1 MANKDFR
8 LTAILAVR
16 DTMSSVLAVASQKWE
31 GFKTAV
37 NSTEFDD
44 LNRKLKLA
52 QRSVKDFASEAK
64 GVVQSVGA
72 PFAAVAGAVGFSLQ
86 SAVTG
91 FAQAGDSLDK
101 MSARLGISAVKLQ
114 EWSFAATHAG
124 AAPEDL
130 EDALKDLSE
139 KIAEVAGGDTGDAAQ
154 LFSALGISVK
164 DASGKIRPASDIFEE
179 VADAIQRNEDP
190 ALRTKM
196 AMVLM
201 GDSGRKLIPML
212 SGGSKGL
219 DDAAA
224 RARKFG
230 LVLSND
236 AVKAAADMTD
246 HLNDMRAC
254 IGAVGNMIG
263 ARLAPIIIRVADR
276 FRDLAVANREVFG
289 EKFEK
294 VARSFVATF
303 EKIDFE
309 GLASGILTIA
319 DYALRAF
326 SAIGGFNT
334 VLYGAGVL
342 MAGKSVMAAVSL
354 GSSLFSVVKSFGAA
368 ITAVKAFAA
377 VAALSLGPIGLA
389 LGAISLAAG
398 VVIANWDEICAG
410 WDRLTDSV
418 RSAVDSAG
426 KSWDEFKE
434 SVVTGFRNGWETAKG
449 FVTRIK
455 DSLLGFGKV
464 FGESFSRMPE
474 AFTEAAS
481 SLFDRV
487 KQSLK
492 SIGEFVRGFFASL
505 DFSNLIPDWAK
516 KMLGIGGS
524 SAHVQDKNEDRSEET
539 VRTRIGFG
547 EDQRAELAPAAFQ
560 PESRVR
566 MSGQMLVRVAASP
579 GTTAQLADMSSDGM
593 KLTGSVGYSDRY
605 AMEDSF

>member
-16 DTMSSVLAVASQKWE
+16 DTMSPVLAVASQKWE

-52 QRSVKDFASEAK
+52 QRSVKDFASEAQ
-64 GVVQSVGA
+64 GVAQSVGA

-130 EDALKDLSE
+130 EDALKDMSE

-212 SGGSKGL
+212 SGGAQGL
-219 DDAAA
+219 DDMAKQARDLGLVMNEDAVAAA
-224 RARKFG
+224 AQ
-230 LVLSND
+230 
-236 AVKAAADMTD
+236 MTD
-246 HLNDMRAC
+246 HMDDMKASVT
-254 IGAVGNMIG
+254 AVGHEIG
-263 ARLAPIIIRVADR
+263 YRLSPIVISMSDR
-276 FRDLAVANREVFG
+276 FRDLAAANKGTLG
-289 EKFEK
+289 EKFER
-294 VARSFVATF
+294 VARSFADALG
-303 EKIDFE
+303 KIDFE
-309 GLASGILTIA
+309 GIASAILTIA
-319 DYALRAF
+319 DYGVRAF
-326 SAIGGFNT
+326 NALGGFNT
-334 VLYGAGVL
+334 VLYGMGAL
-342 MAGKSVMAAVSL
+342 LAGKSVMAVVSL
-354 GSSLFSVVKSFGAA
+354 GSSLFGLVQSFGAVA
-368 ITAVKAFAA
+368 TAAKAFAA
-377 VAALSLGPIGLA
+377 VASTSLGPIGLI
-389 LGAISLAAG
+389 LGALSLAAG
-398 VVIANWDEICAG
+398 FVIANWDEIGPAVKETIG
-410 WDRLTDSV
+410 SV
-418 RSAVDSAG
+418 VDFAVGAFETCYEKFSAVGKAIVTVATGFFKGDFKTLFSGFDDLIVASFNLLPDSWA
-426 KSWDEFKE
+426 KAATNWYE
-434 SVVTGFRNGWETAKG
+434 SVKSSVLQIGEYIKG
-449 FVTRIK
+449 FFT
-455 DSLLGFGKV
+455 
-464 FGESFSRMPE
+464 SF
-474 AFTEAAS
+474 
-481 SLFDRV
+481 
-487 KQSLK
+487 
-492 SIGEFVRGFFASL
+492 

-524 SAHVQDKNEDRSEET
+524 TAHAQDKNEDRPEET

>member
-16 DTMSSVLAVASQKWE
+16 DTMSPVLAVASQKWE

-52 QRSVKDFASEAK
+52 QRSVKDFASEAQ
-64 GVVQSVGA
+64 GVAQSVGA

-212 SGGSKGL
+212 SGGAQGL
-219 DDAAA
+219 DDMAKQARDLGLVMNEDAVAAA
-224 RARKFG
+224 AQ
-230 LVLSND
+230 
-236 AVKAAADMTD
+236 MTD
-246 HLNDMRAC
+246 HMDDMKASVT
-254 IGAVGNMIG
+254 AVGHEIG
-263 ARLAPIIIRVADR
+263 YRLSPIVISMSDR
-276 FRDLAVANREVFG
+276 FRDLAAANKGALG
-289 EKFEK
+289 EKFER
-294 VARSFVATF
+294 VARSFADSIS
-303 EKIDFE
+303 KIDFE
-309 GLASGILTIA
+309 GIASAILTIA
-319 DYALRAF
+319 DYGVRAF
-326 SAIGGFNT
+326 NAIGGFNT
-334 VLYGAGVL
+334 VLYGMGAL
-342 MAGKSVMAAVSL
+342 IAGKSVMAVVSL
-354 GSSLFSVVKSFGAA
+354 GSSLIGLVQSFGAVA
-368 ITAVKAFAA
+368 TAAKAFAA
-377 VAALSLGPIGLA
+377 VASTSLGPIGLI
-389 LGAISLAAG
+389 LGALSLAAG
-398 VVIANWDEICAG
+398 FVIANWDEIGPAVKETIG
-410 WDRLTDSV
+410 SV
-418 RSAVDSAG
+418 VDFAVGAFETCYEKFSAVGKAIVTVATGFFKGDFKTLFSGFDDLIVASFNLLPDSWVKAATN
-426 KSWDEFKE
+426 WYE
-434 SVVTGFRNGWETAKG
+434 SVKSSVLKIGEYIKG
-449 FVTRIK
+449 FFT
-455 DSLLGFGKV
+455 
-464 FGESFSRMPE
+464 SF
-474 AFTEAAS
+474 
-481 SLFDRV
+481 
-487 KQSLK
+487 
-492 SIGEFVRGFFASL
+492 

-524 SAHVQDKNEDRSEET
+524 TAHAQDKNEDRPEET

>member
-16 DTMSSVLAVASQKWE
+16 DTMSPVLAVASQKWE

-52 QRSVKDFASEAK
+52 QRSVKDFASEAQ
-64 GVVQSVGA
+64 GVAQSVGA

-130 EDALKDLSE
+130 EDALKDMSE

-212 SGGSKGL
+212 SSGSKGL

-377 VAALSLGPIGLA
+377 VAPLSLGPIGLA

-398 VVIANWDEICAG
+398 VVIANWDEIGPAVKETIG
-410 WDRLTDSV
+410 SV
-418 RSAVDSAG
+418 VDFAVGAFETCYEKFSAVGKAIVTVATGFFKGDFKTLFSGFDDLIVASFNLLPDSWA
-426 KSWDEFKE
+426 KAATNWYE
-434 SVVTGFRNGWETAKG
+434 SVKSSVLQIGEYIKG
-449 FVTRIK
+449 FFT
-455 DSLLGFGKV
+455 
-464 FGESFSRMPE
+464 SF
-474 AFTEAAS
+474 
-481 SLFDRV
+481 
-487 KQSLK
+487 
-492 SIGEFVRGFFASL
+492 

-524 SAHVQDKNEDRSEET
+524 TAHAQDKNEDRPEET

-593 KLTGSVGYSDRY
+593 KLTGNVGYSDRF
-605 AMEDSF
+605 AEDY

>member
-52 QRSVKDFASEAK
+52 QRSVKDFASEAQ
-64 GVVQSVGA
+64 GVAQSVGA

-254 IGAVGNMIG
+254 IGAVVNMIG

-342 MAGKSVMAAVSL
+342 MASKSVMAAVSL

-377 VAALSLGPIGLA
+377 VASLSLGPIGLA

>member
-16 DTMSSVLAVASQKWE
+16 DTMSPVLAVASQKWE

-52 QRSVKDFASEAK
+52 QRSVKDFASEAQ
-64 GVVQSVGA
+64 GVAQSVGA

-130 EDALKDLSE
+130 EDALKDMSE

-164 DASGKIRPASDIFEE
+164 DAYGKIRPASDIFEE

-212 SGGSKGL
+212 SGGAQGL
-219 DDAAA
+219 DDMAKQARDLGLVMNEDAVAAA
-224 RARKFG
+224 AQ
-230 LVLSND
+230 
-236 AVKAAADMTD
+236 MTD
-246 HLNDMRAC
+246 HMDDMKASVT
-254 IGAVGNMIG
+254 AVGHEIG
-263 ARLAPIIIRVADR
+263 YRLSPIVISMSDR
-276 FRDLAVANREVFG
+276 FRDLAAANKGALG
-289 EKFEK
+289 EKFER
-294 VARSFVATF
+294 VARSFADSIS
-303 EKIDFE
+303 KIDFE
-309 GLASGILTIA
+309 GIASAILTIA
-319 DYALRAF
+319 DYGVRAF
-326 SAIGGFNT
+326 NAIGGFNT
-334 VLYGAGVL
+334 VLYGMGAL
-342 MAGKSVMAAVSL
+342 IAGKSVMAVVSL
-354 GSSLFSVVKSFGAA
+354 GSSLIGLVQSFGAVA
-368 ITAVKAFAA
+368 TAAKAFAA
-377 VAALSLGPIGLA
+377 VASTSLGPIGLI
-389 LGAISLAAG
+389 LGALSLAAG
-398 VVIANWDEICAG
+398 FVIANWDEIGPAVKETIG
-410 WDRLTDSV
+410 SV
-418 RSAVDSAG
+418 VDFAVGAFETCYEKFSAVGKAIVTVATGFFKGDFKTLFSGFDDLIVASFNLLPDSWA
-426 KSWDEFKE
+426 KAATNWYE
-434 SVVTGFRNGWETAKG
+434 SVKSSVLQIGEYIKG
-449 FVTRIK
+449 FFT
-455 DSLLGFGKV
+455 
-464 FGESFSRMPE
+464 SF
-474 AFTEAAS
+474 
-481 SLFDRV
+481 
-487 KQSLK
+487 
-492 SIGEFVRGFFASL
+492 

-524 SAHVQDKNEDRSEET
+524 TAHAQDKNEDRPEET

>member
-16 DTMSSVLAVASQKWE
+16 DTMSPVLAVASQKWE

-52 QRSVKDFASEAK
+52 QRSVKDFASEAQ
-64 GVVQSVGA
+64 GVAQSVGA

-130 EDALKDLSE
+130 EDALKDMSE

-212 SGGSKGL
+212 SGGAQGL
-219 DDAAA
+219 DDMAKQARDLGLVMNEDAVAAA
-224 RARKFG
+224 AQ
-230 LVLSND
+230 
-236 AVKAAADMTD
+236 MTD
-246 HLNDMRAC
+246 HMDDMKASVT
-254 IGAVGNMIG
+254 AVGHEIG
-263 ARLAPIIIRVADR
+263 YRLSPIVISMSDR
-276 FRDLAVANREVFG
+276 FRDLAAVNKGALG
-289 EKFEK
+289 EKFER
-294 VARSFVATF
+294 VARSFADSIS
-303 EKIDFE
+303 KIDFE
-309 GLASGILTIA
+309 GIASAILTIA
-319 DYALRAF
+319 DYGVRAF
-326 SAIGGFNT
+326 NAIGGFNT
-334 VLYGAGVL
+334 VLYGMGAL
-342 MAGKSVMAAVSL
+342 IAGKSVMAVVSL
-354 GSSLFSVVKSFGAA
+354 GSSLIGLVQSFGAVA
-368 ITAVKAFAA
+368 TAAKAFAA
-377 VAALSLGPIGLA
+377 VASTSLGPIGLI
-389 LGAISLAAG
+389 LGALSLAAG
-398 VVIANWDEICAG
+398 FVIANWDEIGPAVKETIG
-410 WDRLTDSV
+410 SV
-418 RSAVDSAG
+418 VDFAVGAFETCYEKFSAVGKAIVTVATGFFKGDFKTLFSGFDDLIVASFNLLPDSWA
-426 KSWDEFKE
+426 KAATNWYE
-434 SVVTGFRNGWETAKG
+434 SVKSSVLKIGEYIKG
-449 FVTRIK
+449 FFT
-455 DSLLGFGKV
+455 
-464 FGESFSRMPE
+464 SF
-474 AFTEAAS
+474 
-481 SLFDRV
+481 
-487 KQSLK
+487 
-492 SIGEFVRGFFASL
+492 

-524 SAHVQDKNEDRSEET
+524 TAHAQDKNEDRPEET

>member
-16 DTMSSVLAVASQKWE
+16 DTMSPVLAVASQKWE

-52 QRSVKDFASEAK
+52 QRSVKDFASEAQ
-64 GVVQSVGA
+64 GVAQSVGA

-130 EDALKDLSE
+130 EDALKDMSE

-212 SGGSKGL
+212 SGGAQGL
-219 DDAAA
+219 DDMAKQARDLGLVMNEDAVAAA
-224 RARKFG
+224 AQ
-230 LVLSND
+230 
-236 AVKAAADMTD
+236 MTD
-246 HLNDMRAC
+246 HMDDMKASVT
-254 IGAVGNMIG
+254 AVGHEIG
-263 ARLAPIIIRVADR
+263 YRLSPIVISMSDR
-276 FRDLAVANREVFG
+276 FRDLAAANKGALG
-289 EKFEK
+289 EKFER
-294 VARSFVATF
+294 VARSFADSIS
-303 EKIDFE
+303 KIDFE
-309 GLASGILTIA
+309 GIASAILTIA
-319 DYALRAF
+319 DYGVRAF
-326 SAIGGFNT
+326 NAIGGFNT
-334 VLYGAGVL
+334 VLYGMGAL
-342 MAGKSVMAAVSL
+342 IAGKSVMAVVSL
-354 GSSLFSVVKSFGAA
+354 GSSLIGLVQSFGAVA
-368 ITAVKAFAA
+368 TAAKAFAA
-377 VAALSLGPIGLA
+377 VASTSLGPIGLI
-389 LGAISLAAG
+389 LGALSLAAG
-398 VVIANWDEICAG
+398 FVIANWDEIGPAVKETIG
-410 WDRLTDSV
+410 SV
-418 RSAVDSAG
+418 VDFAVGAFETCYEKFSAVG
-426 KSWDEFKE
+426 KAIVTVATGFFKGDFKTLFSGFDDLIVASFNLLPNSWAKAATNWYE
-434 SVVTGFRNGWETAKG
+434 SVKSSVLKIGEYIKG
-449 FVTRIK
+449 FFT
-455 DSLLGFGKV
+455 
-464 FGESFSRMPE
+464 SF
-474 AFTEAAS
+474 
-481 SLFDRV
+481 
-487 KQSLK
+487 
-492 SIGEFVRGFFASL
+492 

-524 SAHVQDKNEDRSEET
+524 TAHAQDKNEDRPEET

>member
-16 DTMSSVLAVASQKWE
+16 DTMSPVLAVASQKWE

-52 QRSVKDFASEAK
+52 QRSVKDFASEAQ
-64 GVVQSVGA
+64 GVAQSVGA

-130 EDALKDLSE
+130 EDALKDMSE

-212 SGGSKGL
+212 SGGAQGL
-219 DDAAA
+219 DDMAKQARDLGLVMNEDAVAAA
-224 RARKFG
+224 G
-230 LVLSND
+230 Q
-236 AVKAAADMTD
+236 MTD
-246 HLNDMRAC
+246 HMDDMKASVT
-254 IGAVGNMIG
+254 AVGHEIG
-263 ARLAPIIIRVADR
+263 YRLSPIVISMSDR
-276 FRDLAVANREVFG
+276 FRDLAAANKGALG
-289 EKFEK
+289 EKFER
-294 VARSFVATF
+294 VARSFADSIS
-303 EKIDFE
+303 KIDFE
-309 GLASGILTIA
+309 GIASAILTIA
-319 DYALRAF
+319 DYGVRAF
-326 SAIGGFNT
+326 NAIGGFNT
-334 VLYGAGVL
+334 VLYGMGAL
-342 MAGKSVMAAVSL
+342 IAGKSVMAVVSL
-354 GSSLFSVVKSFGAA
+354 GSSLIGLVQSFGAVA
-368 ITAVKAFAA
+368 TAAKAFAA
-377 VAALSLGPIGLA
+377 VASTSLGPIGLI
-389 LGAISLAAG
+389 LGALSLAAG
-398 VVIANWDEICAG
+398 FVIANWDEIGPAVKETIG
-410 WDRLTDSV
+410 SV
-418 RSAVDSAG
+418 VDFAVGAFETCYEKFSAVGKAIVTVATGFFKGDFKTLFSGFDDLIVASFNLLPDSWA
-426 KSWDEFKE
+426 KAATNWYE
-434 SVVTGFRNGWETAKG
+434 SVKSSVLKIGEYIKG
-449 FVTRIK
+449 FFT
-455 DSLLGFGKV
+455 
-464 FGESFSRMPE
+464 SF
-474 AFTEAAS
+474 
-481 SLFDRV
+481 
-487 KQSLK
+487 
-492 SIGEFVRGFFASL
+492 

-524 SAHVQDKNEDRSEET
+524 TAHAQDKNEDRPEET

>member
-16 DTMSSVLAVASQKWE
+16 DTMSPVLAVASQKWE

-52 QRSVKDFASEAK
+52 QRSVKDFASEAQ
-64 GVVQSVGA
+64 GVAQSVGA

-130 EDALKDLSE
+130 EDALKDMSE

-212 SGGSKGL
+212 SGGAQGL
-219 DDAAA
+219 DDMAKQARDLGLVMNEDAVAAA
-224 RARKFG
+224 AQ
-230 LVLSND
+230 
-236 AVKAAADMTD
+236 MTD
-246 HLNDMRAC
+246 HMDDMKASVT
-254 IGAVGNMIG
+254 AVGHEIG
-263 ARLAPIIIRVADR
+263 YRLSPIVISMSDR
-276 FRDLAVANREVFG
+276 FRDLAAANKGALG
-289 EKFEK
+289 EKFER
-294 VARSFVATF
+294 VARSFADSIS
-303 EKIDFE
+303 KIDFE
-309 GLASGILTIA
+309 GIASAILTIA
-319 DYALRAF
+319 DYGVRAF
-326 SAIGGFNT
+326 NAIGGFNT
-334 VLYGAGVL
+334 VLYGMGAL
-342 MAGKSVMAAVSL
+342 IAGKSVMAVVSL
-354 GSSLFSVVKSFGAA
+354 GSSLIGLVQSFGAVA
-368 ITAVKAFAA
+368 TAAKAFAA
-377 VAALSLGPIGLA
+377 VASTSLGPIGLI
-389 LGAISLAAG
+389 LGALSLAAG
-398 VVIANWDEICAG
+398 FVIANWDEIGPAVKETIG
-410 WDRLTDSV
+410 SV
-418 RSAVDSAG
+418 VDFAVGAFETCYEKFSAVGKAIVTVATGFFKGDFKTLFSGFDDLIVASFNLLPDSWA
-426 KSWDEFKE
+426 KAATNWYE
-434 SVVTGFRNGWETAKG
+434 SVKSSVLKIGEYIKG
-449 FVTRIK
+449 FFT
-455 DSLLGFGKV
+455 
-464 FGESFSRMPE
+464 SF
-474 AFTEAAS
+474 
-481 SLFDRV
+481 
-487 KQSLK
+487 
-492 SIGEFVRGFFASL
+492 

-524 SAHVQDKNEDRSEET
+524 TAHAQDKNEDRPEET

-560 PESRVR
+560 PESRSRVR

>member
-16 DTMSSVLAVASQKWE
+16 DTMSPVLAVASQKWE

-52 QRSVKDFASEAK
+52 QRSVKDFASEAQ
-64 GVVQSVGA
+64 GVAQSVGA

-263 ARLAPIIIRVADR
+263 ARLAPIIIMVADR

-398 VVIANWDEICAG
+398 VVIANWDEIGPAVKETIG
-410 WDRLTDSV
+410 SV
-418 RSAVDSAG
+418 VDFAVGAFETCYEKFSAVGKAIVTVATGFFKGDFKTLFSGFDDLIVASFNLLPDSWA
-426 KSWDEFKE
+426 KAATNWYE
-434 SVVTGFRNGWETAKG
+434 SVKSSVLKIGEYIKG
-449 FVTRIK
+449 FFT
-455 DSLLGFGKV
+455 
-464 FGESFSRMPE
+464 SF
-474 AFTEAAS
+474 
-481 SLFDRV
+481 
-487 KQSLK
+487 
-492 SIGEFVRGFFASL
+492 

-524 SAHVQDKNEDRSEET
+524 TAHAQDKNEDRPEET